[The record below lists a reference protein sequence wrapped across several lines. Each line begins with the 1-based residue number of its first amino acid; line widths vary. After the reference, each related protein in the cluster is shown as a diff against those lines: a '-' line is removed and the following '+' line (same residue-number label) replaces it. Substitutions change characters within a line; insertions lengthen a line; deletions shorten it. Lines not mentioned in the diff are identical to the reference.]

1 LLTFPSD
8 GPETVQFLTELVGE
22 GCYEGL
28 TLFFAETGDTEDVRW
43 LGVIVPT
50 GDIADIPDLSAE

>member
-1 LLTFPSD
+1 
-8 GPETVQFLTELVGE
+8 VQFLGALVGE
-22 GCYEGL
+22 GGYEGL

-50 GDIADIPDLSAE
+50 DDIPAVPNLPAE